1 MTKYGFPRPKS
12 SDAVVLHCLKGKRA
26 LDAADKLSLLNFD
39 NLKIYKGS
47 FADWKNR
54 GGSVETQE
62 LEKYYILICLK
73 KKIKQMTE
81 ISLVFQNL

>member
-1 MTKYGFPRPKS
+1 MSKYGFTRPKS

-47 FADWKNR
+47 FIDWKNR
-54 GGSVETQE
+54 GGTVEIQ
-62 LEKYYILICLK
+62 
-73 KKIKQMTE
+73 
-81 ISLVFQNL
+81 